1 MAVRTKDEIMT
12 TIRSRLGDDTTDE
25 TLAFIE
31 DISDTYDEL
40 EKQVKDSGEWKTKY
54 EENDKEW
61 RDKYKERFFSASED
75 QKDEQE
81 EEQEEEKSKPLRYE
95 DLFTSEEK

>member
-12 TIRSRLGDDTTDE
+12 TIRSRLGDDTSDE

-81 EEQEEEKSKPLRYE
+81 EQEEEKTKPLRYE